1 MFGGASTAAARYE
14 EVFLFVAVLS
24 VLFLVGVTGV
34 MIYFLV
40 RYRRRPGV
48 KAQDIEGNVTL
59 EITWTLVP
67 LALFLAM
74 FYYGWTNYAYMR
86 SVPRDAMVIKVTA
99 RQWAYSFTYPD
110 GRQTTELILGVG
122 RPYKFELES
131 LDVIHG
137 FYIPAFRIKE
147 DVVPGRH
154 NYTWAEP
161 TELGTF
167 DLECTVICGV
177 NHSYMLAKV
186 HVLTEDAFKAWYF
199 ALPGEQV
206 AVLGKAETS
215 MAPSPAVGAQRF
227 KLKGCVACHSDDGSP
242 LIGPT
247 LKGVYGRQVTV
258 VDAGHERV
266 ATVDDAFIANKIRHP
281 ATNVLSGYRPE
292 MTALE
297 LDDQD
302 IAQIVAYLKTLR

>member
-1 MFGGASTAAARYE
+1 MFGGASTASARYH
-14 EVFLFVAVLS
+14 EVFLYVAVLS
-24 VLFLVGVTGV
+24 AVFLAGITAV

-59 EITWTLVP
+59 EITWTLIP
-67 LALFLAM
+67 LALFLSM
-74 FYYGWTNYAYMR
+74 FYYGWTNFEYLR
-86 SVPRDAMVIKVTA
+86 TVPRDAMVIKVTA
-99 RQWAYSFTYPD
+99 RQWAYSFTYPN

-122 RPYKFELES
+122 HPYKFELES

-137 FYIPAFRIKE
+137 FYIPAFHIKE

-186 HVLTEDAFKAWYF
+186 RVLTDDAFKAWYF
-199 ALPGEQV
+199 APPGEE
-206 AVLGKAETS
+206 ALALGKGEAH
-215 MAPSPAVGAQRF
+215 ALPNPLLGAQRF

-242 LIGPT
+242 LVGPT
-247 LKGVYGRQVTV
+247 LKGIYGKSVTV
-258 VDAGHERV
+258 MAEGHEQV
-266 ATVDDAFIANKIRHP
+266 VKVDDGFITNKIRHP
-281 ATNVLSGYRPE
+281 DQNVLAGYRPE

-302 IAQIVAYLKTLR
+302 IAQIIAYLKTLR